1 MARLNDLISEDTNQ
15 FGPGTD
21 LMVSLLAVMLV
32 MIVISGQLYN
42 KERARSS
49 EADGQQ
55 RQERAKNDELRKAYE
70 EQKRR
75 LAALEEQLKK
85 MSADGEGNILPAR
98 LSIPAADFS
107 MNPVDRLRDPEH
119 AKAAVESIVQQYLSV
134 QNVYPFIFVVGHANH
149 VDAETTDYKTRQQR
163 NWDYAGRRAGVIADL
178 IQARLSPEQRERIV
192 VMSAGEFDMRA
203 PGDPNSPVNAFVE
216 VIFGKTWKPPAGATR
231 RATP

>member
-1 MARLNDLISEDTNQ
+1 MGRLNDLITEDTNQ

-32 MIVISGQLYN
+32 MIVISGHLYN
-42 KERARSS
+42 KEKERGAA
-49 EADGQQ
+49 ADGRQ
-55 RQERAKNDELRKAYE
+55 RQELAKHEELQKAYD
-70 EQKRR
+70 EQKKR

-85 MSADGEGNILPAR
+85 MSVAGEANILPAR

-119 AKAAVESIVQQYLSV
+119 ARATVDSIVQQYRSV
-134 QNVYPFIFVVGHANH
+134 QNVYPFIFVVGHANY
-149 VDAETTDYKTRQQR
+149 VDAEAADYKTRQQR

-178 IQARLSPEQRERIV
+178 IQARLSPEQRDKIV

-203 PGDPNSPVNAFVE
+203 PEDPNSLDNAFVE
-216 VIFGKTWKPPAGATR
+216 VVFGKTWKPPAAGR
-231 RATP
+231 PATP